1 VENNKLESTSVEFHY
16 GNKLVKLETNKVAR
30 QATAAVVVTI
40 DDLVVLTTVVAKKE
54 ADPGKDFFPLA
65 VFYQEK
71 FYATGVIPGGFF
83 KREARPTERETLT
96 SRLIDRPIR
105 PLFPEE
111 FKNEVQ
117 VFSTVMSSGK
127 DQNPDI
133 AAMIG
138 ASAALCVAGVPF
150 DGPMGAA
157 RVGFIDGNYVL
168 NPTFAEL
175 EESYLD
181 MVVAGTEQA
190 VLMVE
195 SEAKELNE
203 DLMLGAVLFGHQ
215 EMQAVISA
223 CKELKEKAGK
233 EDWIITPDEETP
245 EYYAALQ
252 DKYTDQI
259 KNAFTIKIKSERSE
273 AISKIKEDIVNSY
286 PEADDIQLG
295 KILGAFKNLEKDIV
309 RQNILSNQPRIDG
322 RDTDTVRPIFIETDV
337 LPSAHGS
344 SLFTRGETQ
353 AIVVA
358 TLGSSRD
365 AQRIEAIEGQDTDNF
380 MLHYNFPAYSVGEIG
395 MPMGPKR
402 REIGHGNLAKRAIKA
417 VLPDVS
423 DFGYT
428 MRVVSEIT
436 ESNGSSSMASVCGTS
451 LSLMDA
457 GVPISSP
464 VAGIAMGLIKE
475 GDDFAVLTDILGDE
489 DHLGDMDFKVA
500 GTETGITAL
509 QMDIKIQGINEA
521 IMEVAL
527 TKAKAARTH
536 ILGIMNEAISAP
548 KDLSENAPAMKTFM
562 VDKDKIK
569 EIIGKGGA
577 VIKSMQE
584 KTGATVDIDD
594 DGTVSVF
601 GQNQSSM
608 KACLEIIEGILE
620 EPELDKVYK
629 GTVVKIVDFGAFVN
643 ILPGKDGLLHISE
656 IAHERTE
663 DVSAVLSEG
672 QEIDVKLI
680 GFDRGKMKLSAKALI
695 EKSKPEEPETDS
707 SSEE

>member
-1 VENNKLESTSVEFHY
+1 
-16 GNKLVKLETNKVAR
+16 
-30 QATAAVVVTI
+30 
-40 DDLVVLTTVVAKKE
+40 
-54 ADPGKDFFPLA
+54 
-65 VFYQEK
+65 
-71 FYATGVIPGGFF
+71 
-83 KREARPTERETLT
+83 
-96 SRLIDRPIR
+96 
-105 PLFPEE
+105 
-111 FKNEVQ
+111 
-117 VFSTVMSSGK
+117 MSSGK

-215 EMQAVISA
+215 EMQAVINA
-223 CKELKEKAGK
+223 CKELKDKAGK
-233 EDWIITPDEETP
+233 EDWVITPDEESP
-245 EYYAALQ
+245 RYYSELQ
-252 DKYTDQI
+252 EKYTDQI
-259 KNAFTIKIKSERSE
+259 KNAFTIKLKSERSE
-273 AISKIKEDIVNSY
+273 AISKIREDIVNSY
-286 PEADDIQLG
+286 SEADDIQLG
-295 KILGAFKNLEKDIV
+295 KVLGAFKNLEKDIV

-337 LPSAHGS
+337 LPSTHGS

-365 AQRIEAIEGQDTDNF
+365 AQRIEAIEGQGTDNF

-417 VLPDVS
+417 VLPDVT

-584 KTGATVDIDD
+584 ETGATVDIDD

-672 QEIDVKLI
+672 QQIDVKLI

-695 EKSKPEEPETDS
+695 SKEDSKSEKSEEDPSDE
-707 SSEE
+707 